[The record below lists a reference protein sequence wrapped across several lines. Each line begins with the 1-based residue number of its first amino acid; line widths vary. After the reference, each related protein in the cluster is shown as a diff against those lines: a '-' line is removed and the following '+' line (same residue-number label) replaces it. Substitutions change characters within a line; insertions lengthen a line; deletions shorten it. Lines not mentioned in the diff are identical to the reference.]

1 MKIAVCPGSFDPV
14 TNGHLDII
22 ERASQIFDQVV
33 VGVLENPNK
42 TPLFSVEERCDLL
55 TSVTRYLPNVKI
67 DYFHGVLVD
76 FAEKHGAQVIVIGLR
91 AVSDFE
97 IEFQMAA
104 NKRLKPTIETMFIMT
119 RHEYSFL
126 SSSIV
131 KQVFELG
138 ALAGTVAAG
147 GRSGFARKISAE
159 GEIMTRMHLLLLLD
173 RLKSW

>member
-67 DYFHGVLVD
+67 DYFHGLLVD
-76 FAEKHGAQVIVIGLR
+76 FAEKHGAQVIVKGLR

-97 IEFQMAA
+97 IEFQMALA

-138 ALAGTVAAG
+138 GAC
-147 GRSGFARKISAE
+147 RDCCR
-159 GEIMTRMHLLLLLD
+159 R
-173 RLKSW
+173 R

>member
-1 MKIAVCPGSFDPV
+1 LKIAVCPGSFDPV

-67 DYFHGVLVD
+67 DYFHGLLVD
-76 FAEKHGAQVIVIGLR
+76 FAEKHGAQVIVKGLR

-97 IEFQMAA
+97 IEFQMALA

-138 ALAGTVAAG
+138 GRLPGLLPPAVEVALQEKFQRRV
-147 GRSGFARKISAE
+147 K
-159 GEIMTRMHLLLLLD
+159 
-173 RLKSW
+173 